1 MLGGQ
6 VSHLPSTGIILQ
18 VRILRS
24 RDAKGPLVFG
34 PEKLGEPEPQVPT
47 PPRGWGGRNGLTQL
61 RREIPRAPAGLK
73 FLPSRLVLTLGRL
86 LLPLRLSPTHPSCFL
101 CCYFCFSSSH
111 LLSAGGGGGSSRS
124 TPSPLQPTPA
134 HRSTQKQVGGGR
146 WAGGLRK
153 AGKGM
158 EGGGLEWAWLRGSR
172 GQGSAGIGPVTPQCS
187 PRTPPRPAPPHPT
200 SQPPTFPPQRRGT

>member
-134 HRSTQKQVGGGR
+134 HRSTQKPVGGGR
-146 WAGGLRK
+146 VASGRQAREWKAEDWSGL
-153 AGKGM
+153 G
-158 EGGGLEWAWLRGSR
+158 
-172 GQGSAGIGPVTPQCS
+172 
-187 PRTPPRPAPPHPT
+187 
-200 SQPPTFPPQRRGT
+200 